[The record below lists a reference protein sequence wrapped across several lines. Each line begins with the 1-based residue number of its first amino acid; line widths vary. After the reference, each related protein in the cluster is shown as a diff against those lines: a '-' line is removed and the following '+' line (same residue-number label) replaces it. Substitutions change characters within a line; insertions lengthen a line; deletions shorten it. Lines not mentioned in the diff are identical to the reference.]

1 MQTQGSNML
10 NNQHEVTR
18 RLVHSN
24 EQLNSLVQQRNEYPN
39 YLFDDL
45 KEEQEKEDSKVFELG
60 YN

>member
-1 MQTQGSNML
+1 ML